1 MNNERGSNSQ
11 NDTKQKNSKMNNAKS
26 NVKNK
31 IKTKIIKIIMKV
43 LTPIILIILAAAIVL
58 GIFGAVIDAVGE
70 ALSGIGGAIGG
81 AVQGVVDFFTVD
93 SNDGSIEIDAD
104 KIDLILEEIENI
116 GVNPEDLKLLGDY
129 DENASEVE
137 KKLATIKYLKKFY
150 EAQAIT
156 QTLNYYHFKTNGDNV
171 YGAIYVYRANED
183 DVDGTNRKKLY
194 FTDYDKMK
202 KAEETGD
209 PAALDYFSIDDS
221 GNLII
226 AAKYQTIKETGSS
239 EENLNEVSN
248 ETTITL
254 KNIDYKSELDKYTT
268 KINFLISL
276 TMISQNPEFVSAVVD
291 LIKDTRIEITIMDN
305 VSTYESIQTHKYD
318 LNTRTKHEIKKQG
331 QINEY
336 YTNST
341 QPGVTDVIKETIIE
355 TKPQINITYVKTWFY
370 EQKNSYSKTTV
381 GPDETINDPITI
393 KNETAITGNN
403 EGSWKTNYTIN
414 SKDISTTSEYITIPG
429 EGKYILGEVGDA
441 ERYENKDILEPTF
454 IGLMETEFRIPY
466 STREEAAGSN
476 LVSGAE
482 MLFYLLQ
489 KDSSLENMEIV
500 MRYALYLYSGK
511 DYGVTSLDGSIF
523 EIQDFNTV
531 TSLYGG
537 TIQEK
542 VWFALKDMGLSEY
555 AIAGVMG
562 NIEGESG
569 FNTGSIEIGSQE
581 GIGLC
586 QWSFGRRDALEAYAT
601 SKGRDWQDEDIQIEF
616 LIGELTIGGGAN
628 GYATYQL
635 MNNKG
640 YTVDN
645 WKNATTP
652 EEAAVAF
659 CWIFERP
666 SVPRLPERE
675 SAAKKYY
682 EEFKGKE
689 KYNVSVSALLEAV
702 DNVSKYLVEN
712 NYTYSSTGD
721 TTYTFPIAQNG
732 LRTLSCSSFVQE
744 CLLQAGYLQCEGR
757 EKLWARMN
765 IQATK
770 SDFDRLGIP
779 VEIIT
784 DLNTL
789 QPGDILQYRSIYHV
803 VIVYSVSGNKVTI
816 KGVPEVL
823 NNNSGFNGVTRTV
836 DYLKQNNCYAVR
848 IKSD

>member
-26 NVKNK
+26 NGKNK
-31 IKTKIIKIIMKV
+31 IKTKIVKIIMKV

-58 GIFGAVIDAVGE
+58 GIFGAVIDVVGE
-70 ALSGIGGAIGG
+70 ALAGIGGAI
-81 AVQGVVDFFTVD
+81 QGVIDFFTVD
-93 SNDGSIEIDAD
+93 FDDGSIEIDSNQ
-104 KIDLILEEIENI
+104 IDAILNEIENL
-116 GVNPEDLKLLGDY
+116 GVSAEDLKLLGDY
-129 DENASEVE
+129 SDNASEFE
-137 KKLATIKYLKKFY
+137 KDLANYKYLKKFY

-156 QTLNYYHFKTNGDNV
+156 ETLNYYHFSTSGDKV
-171 YGAIYVYRANED
+171 YGAIYVYRVNED
-183 DVDGTNRKKLY
+183 DADGTNRKKLY
-194 FTDYDKMK
+194 ITEYDKMK

-209 PAALDYFSIDDS
+209 PAALNFFSIDDS

-226 AAKYQTIKETGSS
+226 AVKNQTIKETGSS
-239 EENLNEVSN
+239 EENLREVSN

-254 KNIDYKSELDKYTT
+254 KSMDYRSAVARYTT

-291 LIKDTRIEITIMDN
+291 LIKDTRIEITIMDDVN
-305 VSTYESIQTHKYD
+305 KYESIQTHKYD
-318 LNTRTKHEIKKQG
+318 LGTRTKHEIKKQG
-331 QINEY
+331 QTNIY
-336 YTNST
+336 YTDSIQND
-341 QPGVTDVIKETIIE
+341 VTEIIKETTIE
-355 TKPQINITYVKTWFY
+355 TNPQININYVKTWFY
-370 EQKNSYSKTTV
+370 EQKNSYSKNTE
-381 GPDETINDPITI
+381 GPNETIYDQITMENELPITG
-393 KNETAITGNN
+393 EN

-414 SKDISTTSEYITIPG
+414 SKDIITTSKYTAIPG
-429 EGKYILGEVGDA
+429 EGKFILGEVGDA
-441 ERYENKDILEPTF
+441 ERYRNKDISKPTF
-454 IGLMETEFRIPY
+454 IGLMETEFIIPY
-466 STREEAAGSN
+466 STRKEAAGGN

-489 KDSSLENMEIV
+489 KDSSLENMEII
-500 MRYALYLYSGK
+500 MRYALYLYSEK
-511 DYGVTSLDGSIF
+511 DYGVTSLDTSIF

-531 TSLYGG
+531 TGLYGG

-555 AIAGVMG
+555 AISGVMG

-601 SKGRDWQDEDIQIEF
+601 SKGKDWQDEDIQIEF

-628 GYATYQL
+628 GYATYQP
-635 MNNKG
+635 MTNNG
-640 YTVDN
+640 YTVDD

-666 SVPRLPERE
+666 SVPRLSERE

-682 EEFKGKE
+682 EEFNGKE
-689 KYNVSVSALLEAV
+689 KYDVSISALLEAV
-702 DNVSKYLVEN
+702 DNVAQYLENN
-712 NYTYSSTGD
+712 NYTYKRTD
-721 TTYTFPIAQNG
+721 ETTYTFPIAQNG

-744 CLLQAGYLQCEGR
+744 CLLQAGYLQCEGS

-765 IQATK
+765 IQASK
-770 SDFDRLGIP
+770 NDFDRLGIP

-789 QPGDILQYRSIYHV
+789 QPGDILQYRSMYHV
-803 VIVYSVSGNKVTI
+803 VIVYAVSGNKVTI

-823 NNNSGFNGVTRTV
+823 NNNSGFNGVTMTV
-836 DYLKQNNCYAVR
+836 DYLKQKNCYALR